1 MKITLQQIKKSTI
14 PQNYIHGVALYNAEM
29 AEFVEHEPVNDK
41 EYFHF
46 EVYLDDDEMYSVKIN
61 SKDILDSECNCSY
74 NQKGKICEH
83 IVASG
88 LMIKD
93 VIRKMRRIERNRR

>member
-1 MKITLQQIKKSTI
+1 MGITSKQIERFAI
-14 PQNYIHGVALYNAEM
+14 HRNYISGVALYNSEM
-29 AEFVEHEPVNDK
+29 AEFVKHEKTDDV

-46 EVYLDDDEMYSVKIN
+46 EVYLDEDNMYSVKIN

-74 NQKGKICEH
+74 QREGKICEH
-83 IVASG
+83 IVAGG

-93 VIRKMRRIERNRR
+93 VVRRIRRIERNRR